1 MKSGRIL
8 VASLIMVGIAGIAVS
23 GSAIYSRFL
32 YLGLL
37 LLLGGFIWTH
47 WVGRSLQLQRSS
59 RVQRA
64 NVGDIFEES
73 YDIVNQSRLLA
84 PWIEVVNGSK
94 LPFAAGSRILT
105 LFAGRQKRHYL
116 ARTWLTRRGAFA
128 LGPTHVSAGD
138 PFGLF
143 RFTREIPPTQTLV
156 VLPLLFE
163 VKSFIFPPGLLPG
176 GQVIRRKS
184 SDVTPHAAGVR
195 EYMHGD
201 AMKRIH
207 WPTSIRR
214 NQLIVKEFEQDPQ
227 AEVWLFLDAQKKVH
241 AENKHEQKDVPVE
254 SMLFGRKPKFTLPP
268 STFEYAISIA
278 ASLSHYFLAQR
289 RAVGFVSAGQAYTIH
304 SAERS
309 ERQESKILET
319 LAFME
324 PNGDL
329 SLAALVSM
337 QASQL
342 PQGSSVIL
350 VTPNIKQDLLIAVD
364 DLQKRYLR
372 PIVVLLDGAS
382 FGGEEGIEKMVISLR
397 ERRVP
402 VCVVT
407 YKADLSHTLS
417 DFVSDVN
424 PQDVRKWQK
433 AVLSQ

>member
-8 VASLIMVGIAGIAVS
+8 IASLILVGLGGIVAS
-23 GSAIYSRFL
+23 GAAIYSRFL

-37 LLLGGFIWTH
+37 LLVGGFIWTH

-105 LFAGRQKRHYL
+105 LFAGKQKRHYL
-116 ARTWLTRRGAFA
+116 ARTWLTRRGAFV
-128 LGPTHVSAGD
+128 LGPTHISAGD

-143 RFTREIPPTQTLV
+143 RVTKQIASTQTLV

-227 AEVWLFLDAQKKVH
+227 AEVWLFLDAQKKIH
-241 AENKHEQKDVPVE
+241 IENKYEQMDVPVE
-254 SMLFGRKPKFTLPP
+254 SLLFGRKPKFTLPP
-268 STFEYAISIA
+268 STFEYAISIV
-278 ASLSHYFLAQR
+278 ASLSHYFLTQR

-372 PIVVLLDGAS
+372 PIVVLLDASS
-382 FGGEEGIEKMVISLR
+382 FGGEEGTEKMVMSLR

-407 YKADLSHTLS
+407 YNADLSHTLS